1 MASTDLLRVV
11 VQLQYENDAIH
22 REIAEERSLH
32 AANEE
37 VLATKIEKIAACT
50 SRIDKCVIANSEL
63 GTMIEKSQASI
74 ELAGAEVKHLQMQ
87 LVHLQTLQASSTAAT
102 REECRNH
109 DSMLLELRERRTK
122 QDSGMLVLHPQSK
135 ELAAFEA
142 EWLKRKSLIAEHH
155 TTDAEVE
162 WNKTRMVIIK
172 IAQQMVKRRDIHG
185 LHIAAAAAKSS
196 DPLVSSAEEEA
207 ETTSTTREIE
217 QMPACELA
225 QSMDHLPATNTVA
238 DGSGDAPLTLSMLSI
253 DNSKDQSGVYM
264 ALDVPANCTTES
276 ADCALERF
284 SPTAMDDT
292 VASLCQCAEEEQP
305 VYMSSSV
312 SDEAANPIG
321 TDHATELEPIS
332 EATVT
337 RSEEMAELAPEMA
350 ELAPEM
356 AELAPENM
364 EQVPSAEVAPVV
376 EVLSTTDPAP
386 APGGMPRAETIPN
399 EATPTMPTASHQLAA
414 SEQSTFAEALD
425 LLKSPPAVRPI
436 RAWSMF
442 GGSGGASAM
451 SISESADMPAFGVFS
466 SARSTSVKPSGA
478 TSGFSMFQSS
488 LPTLGFQLPLPQPLG
503 LLPPSQQD
511 ASRESAQPIPSK
523 RLF

>member
-155 TTDAEVE
+155 TTDAEV
-162 WNKTRMVIIK
+162 
-172 IAQQMVKRRDIHG
+172 
-185 LHIAAAAAKSS
+185 AAKSS